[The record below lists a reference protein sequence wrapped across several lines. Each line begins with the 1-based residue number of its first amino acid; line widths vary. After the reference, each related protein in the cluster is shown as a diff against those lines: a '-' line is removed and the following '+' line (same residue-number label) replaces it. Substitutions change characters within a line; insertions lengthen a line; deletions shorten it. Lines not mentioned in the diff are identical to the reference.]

1 MAQPKSRARRS
12 SSSTSYTSTLTTL
25 IFTALCV
32 LGIWMLTSNSVVTPK
47 TRTPIDDN
55 NSETTNTDLV
65 EDTPETTTTTTTNI
79 IQQDDPVET
88 TTHIAEDSSR
98 ETTTNIPEE
107 PHETTTNISEEP
119 RETTT
124 NTAEEPR
131 ETTTN
136 ISEEPRETTTNISE
150 EPRETTTNILEES
163 SESNTKSHGQ
173 RESDIYGDNAG
184 NLSDDAMANEGGNT
198 VKKEVSTENKVGAGS
213 DNDQKSD
220 NSEKEAQSVQ
230 ASEEDQKGEEENNNV
245 TQDEKENLNTKQNAE
260 AKNVNMKE
268 NQEESMSDDQQS
280 FDVQK
285 GKNNDDDANVQQ
297 LREDKG
303 EVTEKEEKTRVEDE
317 GGEKK
322 KVKNMRKW
330 GQILKKEWPT
340 QGDESEVEKKRQKEE
355 LGGGNDE
362 VKLQDLNWS
371 ICNVSTGHDYIPCL
385 DNEKYLK
392 TSTRKHFVHRER
404 HCPEDA
410 PTCLVPLPKGY
421 KIPIQ
426 WPASRDKIWYH
437 NIPHTLLAD
446 VKGHQNWVKL
456 KGEFLTFP
464 GGGTQFIHG
473 ALHYIDFL
481 QQAEPGIAWG
491 THTRVILD
499 VGCGVGSF
507 GGFLFERD
515 VIAMSFAPKDEHEA
529 QVQFALERGIPAISA
544 VMGTQ
549 RLQFPSQVFDLIHCA
564 RCRVPWHE
572 DGGMLLLELNR
583 LLRPG
588 GYFVWCATPVYQT
601 IEEDAQIWKQMSVL
615 TKAICWELVS
625 IKKDKLNQV
634 GAAFYRKPLTNECYE
649 QREQNQPPM
658 CKAEDDPNAAWY
670 VPLQACMHKLP
681 VDNERGTKW
690 PEAWPERLQKVPD
703 WLQASQDFAADNERW
718 KNVVDE
724 LSNIGVSWSNVRNIM
739 DMRASCGGFAA
750 ALKDLPVWVFNVVN
764 IDAVD
769 TLPLIYE
776 RGLIGIYHDWCESFS
791 TYPRTYD
798 LLHADHL
805 FSNLMKRCNLVPVIA
820 EVDRI
825 LRPGGNLIVRDEPSV
840 IGEVEN
846 LLKSLHWEI
855 TSTSQEGLL
864 NGKKAMWRPTS

>member
-1 MAQPKSRARRS
+1 
-12 SSSTSYTSTLTTL
+12 
-25 IFTALCV
+25 
-32 LGIWMLTSNSVVTPK
+32 MLTSNSVVTPK
-47 TRTPIDDN
+47 TRTAIDDN
-55 NSETTNTDLV
+55 NSETTNADLA

-79 IQQDDPVET
+79 IQDDPIETATNIAEELLSRET
-88 TTHIAEDSSR
+88 TTHIS
-98 ETTTNIPEE
+98 EE
-107 PHETTTNISEEP
+107 PHETTTNISDEP
-119 RETTT
+119 HETTT
-124 NTAEEPR
+124 DITEEPG

-136 ISEEPRETTTNISE
+136 ISEESTESVSQSHDQKDTTV
-150 EPRETTTNILEES
+150 
-163 SESNTKSHGQ
+163 
-173 RESDIYGDNAG
+173 YGDNPG
-184 NLSDDAMANEGGNT
+184 NLPDDAITNEGENTVNREVSMANE
-198 VKKEVSTENKVGAGS
+198 AAAAL
-213 DNDQKSD
+213 DNDQKTD
-220 NSEKEAQSVQ
+220 KSENDAHILQV
-230 ASEEDQKGEEENNNV
+230 SEGDQKGEEENNNMA
-245 TQDEKENLNTKQNAE
+245 QDEKENPNAKQNAE
-260 AKNVNMKE
+260 PENVHTSE
-268 NQEESMSDDQQS
+268 NQEESTSGEPS
-280 FDVQK
+280 FDVQG
-285 GKNNDDDANVQQ
+285 GKNNDDEANVQQ

-303 EVTEKEEKTRVEDE
+303 EVMEKEQKERLQDE
-317 GGEKK
+317 GGEKEK
-322 KVKNMRKW
+322 DSNLRKGSKV
-330 GQILKKEWPT
+330 LKKEWPT
-340 QGDESEVEKKRQKEE
+340 QAGESQVEKKRQKEE
-355 LGGGNDE
+355 FDGGSEE
-362 VKLQDLNWS
+362 VQLQDLNWRM
-371 ICNVSTGHDYIPCL
+371 CNATTGADYIPCL

-392 TSTRKHFVHRER
+392 TSHRKHFEHRER

-410 PTCLVPLPKGY
+410 PTCLVALPNGY
-421 KIPIQ
+421 KTTIK
-426 WPASRDKIWYH
+426 WPASRDKIWFH

-481 QQAEPGIAWG
+481 QQAEPSIAWG

-499 VGCGVGSF
+499 VGCGVGSL

-529 QVQFALERGIPAISA
+529 QVQFALERGIPAMSA

-549 RLQFPSQVFDLIHCA
+549 RLQFPSDVFDLIHCA

-572 DGGMLLLELNR
+572 DGCGLLLLELNR

-601 IEEDAQIWKQMSVL
+601 IEEDAEIWKQMTAL
-615 TKAICWELVS
+615 TKSMCWELVT

-634 GAAFYRKPLTNECYE
+634 GAAFYRKPISNECYE
-649 QREQNQPPM
+649 KREQNQPPM
-658 CKAEDDPNAAWY
+658 CKHDDDPNAAWY
-670 VPLQACMHKLP
+670 VPLQACIHKLP
-681 VDNERGTKW
+681 VNNERGTKW
-690 PEAWPERLQKVPD
+690 PEPWPKRLHKVPH
-703 WLQASQDFAADNERW
+703 WLDTLQVGKRGSQEFEADNERW

-739 DMRASCGGFAA
+739 DMRANSGGFAA

-764 IDAVD
+764 IDALD

-805 FSNLMKRCNLVPVIA
+805 FSNLKKRCNLVPVIA

-855 TSTSQEGLL
+855 TSTNQEGIL
-864 NGKKAMWRPTS
+864 NGKKGMWRPSS

>member
-1 MAQPKSRARRS
+1 
-12 SSSTSYTSTLTTL
+12 
-25 IFTALCV
+25 
-32 LGIWMLTSNSVVTPK
+32 MLTSNSVVTPK

-426 WPASRDKIWYH
+426 WPASRDKVTYLEGK
-437 NIPHTLLAD
+437 TL
-446 VKGHQNWVKL
+446 VQII
-456 KGEFLTFP
+456 
-464 GGGTQFIHG
+464 FIQH
-473 ALHYIDFL
+473 
-481 QQAEPGIAWG
+481 
-491 THTRVILD
+491 
-499 VGCGVGSF
+499 
-507 GGFLFERD
+507 
-515 VIAMSFAPKDEHEA
+515 
-529 QVQFALERGIPAISA
+529 
-544 VMGTQ
+544 
-549 RLQFPSQVFDLIHCA
+549 SQ
-564 RCRVPWHE
+564 
-572 DGGMLLLELNR
+572 
-583 LLRPG
+583 
-588 GYFVWCATPVYQT
+588 
-601 IEEDAQIWKQMSVL
+601 KQ
-615 TKAICWELVS
+615 
-625 IKKDKLNQV
+625 
-634 GAAFYRKPLTNECYE
+634 
-649 QREQNQPPM
+649 
-658 CKAEDDPNAAWY
+658 
-670 VPLQACMHKLP
+670 
-681 VDNERGTKW
+681 
-690 PEAWPERLQKVPD
+690 
-703 WLQASQDFAADNERW
+703 
-718 KNVVDE
+718 
-724 LSNIGVSWSNVRNIM
+724 
-739 DMRASCGGFAA
+739 
-750 ALKDLPVWVFNVVN
+750 
-764 IDAVD
+764 
-769 TLPLIYE
+769 
-776 RGLIGIYHDWCESFS
+776 
-791 TYPRTYD
+791 
-798 LLHADHL
+798 
-805 FSNLMKRCNLVPVIA
+805 
-820 EVDRI
+820 
-825 LRPGGNLIVRDEPSV
+825 
-840 IGEVEN
+840 
-846 LLKSLHWEI
+846 
-855 TSTSQEGLL
+855 
-864 NGKKAMWRPTS
+864 